1 MKKGRVSIGI
11 NTLCSYISIED
22 SNNNI
27 AKTKSLRETSNLK
40 SMKDECYKITL
51 KHLYELK
58 PFDDYKYKH
67 KSVFKYLTEDFQV
80 ACIDQFKEGSIW
92 YPDAMLDENINI
104 EKNSNVFTRENKNKI
119 INFILIN
126 DINKDITFLID
137 KIHEKHKLLHESCLK
152 D

>member
-1 MKKGRVSIGI
+1 MKKGTVSIGI

-27 AKTKSLRETSNLK
+27 AKTKSLREIKTFKPRTDGIYYDNLK
-40 SMKDECYKITL
+40 YLYK
-51 KHLYELK
+51 LK
-58 PFDDYKYKH
+58 PLDDYKDKH

-80 ACIDQFKEGSIW
+80 ACIDKFKEGSIW
-92 YPDAMLDENINI
+92 YPDAMLDEDINI
-104 EKNSNVFTRENKNKI
+104 EKNSNVLIREKKDKS

-126 DINKDITFLID
+126 DLNKDITFLID
-137 KIHEKHKLLHESCLK
+137 KIHEKQKLLHESCLK

>member
-1 MKKGRVSIGI
+1 MKKGTVSIGI
-11 NTLCSYISIED
+11 NTLCSYVSIED

-27 AKTKSLRETSNLK
+27 AKTKSLRETSILK
-40 SMKDECYKITL
+40 SMKDECYNITL

-58 PFDDYKYKH
+58 PLDNYKDKH
-67 KSVFKYLTEDFQV
+67 KFVFKYLTEDFQI

-92 YPDAMLDENINI
+92 YPDAILDENINI
-104 EKNSNVFTRENKNKI
+104 EKNSNVLIREKKDKS

-126 DINKDITFLID
+126 DLNKDITFLID
-137 KIHEKHKLLHESCLK
+137 KIHEKHKLLYKSCLK

>member
-1 MKKGRVSIGI
+1 MKEGTVSIGT

-27 AKTKSLRETSNLK
+27 AKTKSLRE
-40 SMKDECYKITL
+40 MKTFIPRTDGIYYNHL
-51 KHLYELK
+51 QYLYELK
-58 PFDDYKYKH
+58 PLDNYKDNH
-67 KSVFKYLTEDFQV
+67 KSVSKYLTEDFQT
-80 ACIDQFKEGSIW
+80 ACINKLKSGRIW
-92 YPDAMLDENINI
+92 YPNPMLDEHIDI

-126 DINKDITFLID
+126 DLNKDITSLVD
-137 KIHEKHKLLHESCLK
+137 KIHEKHKLLYESCIK

>member
-1 MKKGRVSIGI
+1 MKKGTVSIGI

-27 AKTKSLRETSNLK
+27 AKTKSLREIKTFKSITDGIYHNHLK
-40 SMKDECYKITL
+40 C
-51 KHLYELK
+51 LYELK
-58 PFDDYKYKH
+58 PLDDYKDKH
-67 KSVFKYLTEDFQV
+67 KSTFRYLTEDFQI
-80 ACIDQFKEGSIW
+80 ACINKLKSGSIW
-92 YPDAMLDENINI
+92 YTNAMLDEDIKI

-126 DINKDITFLID
+126 DLNKDITFLID
-137 KIHEKHKLLHESCLK
+137 KIHEKHKFLHKSCLK